1 MPLLVAVL
9 GSHLSCSSAGLTT
22 FHTAWFLIKTALL
35 AANEY
40 LPGRHR
46 NKSYTREIDI
56 RAIHL
61 KLSFTYVALLS
72 WFMARSAPNHQGAV
86 EKMWSFLSV
95 ALQWKCP
102 GVQGQGYYRNT
113 KCNKCGWNTWP
124 NRCCCQKSRVLG
136 EFNGDLH
143 ACRFVV
149 RRSLE

>member
-35 AANEY
+35 AGN
-40 LPGRHR
+40 GRHR
-46 NKSYTREIDI
+46 NQSYTRDIDI

-72 WFMARSAPNHQGAV
+72 WFMAWSAPNHQGAV

-95 ALQWKCP
+95 APQWKRP
-102 GVQGQGYYRNT
+102 GVHRVRVT
-113 KCNKCGWNTWP
+113 TEIP
-124 NRCCCQKSRVLG
+124 NATNVGETHGPSRCCCQKSRALG
-136 EFNGDLH
+136 EFIGDLH

>member
-1 MPLLVAVL
+1 MPLSVAVL

-35 AANEY
+35 AGNEY

-46 NKSYTREIDI
+46 NKSYTRQIDI

-72 WFMARSAPNHQGAV
+72 WFMAWSAPNHQGAV
-86 EKMWSFLSV
+86 EFPVCSSTVKMSRS
-95 ALQWKCP
+95 P
-102 GVQGQGYYRNT
+102 QGRGYYGNT
-113 KCNKCGWNTWP
+113 KCKKCGWNTWP
-124 NRCCCQKSRVLG
+124 SRCCCQKSRVLG

-143 ACRFVV
+143 ACRFVA